1 MNKLITSPIDSLDGI
16 SVVTEK
22 PMNNPIMLNTIRPA
36 VMRQYYGLSRGKD
49 TNGCIKRA
57 TYGYCNGLNSLG
69 TDPAKYITKPFDSDM
84 IGMSLYL
91 QAYLKL
97 NVDAFNFNDLDLS
110 RIFNSCTV
118 LIYNCGDDLKK
129 DANMGWHTDVK
140 YNNSGNFIKN
150 INSQVENTPTVIVS
164 LGDERLLN
172 WRRRVKVK
180 NDKGNWVWQI
190 DSSWSGT
197 MSMTRKSIV
206 VLHPLD
212 EKPHKMGDGQTI
224 INYQHGNVKVTG
236 DKCSMV
242 LVYRVV
248 NEYCW
253 YALVNNYM
261 INCNLKNEKNYNRNV
276 MARASLYFKFNNAK
290 YHNLVVEQFK
300 KVMGI

>member
-1 MNKLITSPIDSLDGI
+1 M
-16 SVVTEK
+16 
-22 PMNNPIMLNTIRPA
+22 
-36 VMRQYYGLSRGKD
+36 
-49 TNGCIKRA
+49 
-57 TYGYCNGLNSLG
+57 
-69 TDPAKYITKPFDSDM
+69 
-84 IGMSLYL
+84 
-91 QAYLKL
+91 
-97 NVDAFNFNDLDLS
+97 
-110 RIFNSCTV
+110 
-118 LIYNCGDDLKK
+118 
-129 DANMGWHTDVK
+129 
-140 YNNSGNFIKN
+140 
-150 INSQVENTPTVIVS
+150 ENTPTVIVS

-253 YALVNNYM
+253 YAIVNNYM
-261 INCNLKNEKNYNRNV
+261 INGNLTNEKNYNRNV